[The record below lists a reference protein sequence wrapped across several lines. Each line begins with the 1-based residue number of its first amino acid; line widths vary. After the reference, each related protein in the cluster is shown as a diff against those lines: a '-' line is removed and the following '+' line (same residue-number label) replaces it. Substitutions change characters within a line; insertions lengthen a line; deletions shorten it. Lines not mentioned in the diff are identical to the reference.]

1 MTLEIDGWPL
11 LILLV
16 AATAALWELCGL
28 IVSEVER
35 RSQR

>member
-1 MTLEIDGWPL
+1 MALEIDGWPL

-28 IVSEVER
+28 FIGEVER
-35 RSQR
+35 RRQR